1 MNIHIFHYLN
11 NSPLFIRVVI
21 KDGKAESEM
30 DSVTKDINTKLKTA
44 EIQNM
49 TFFVYKGDYVPKFE
63 SYIWEQIKELPFELL
78 PIYRKKDPLLVFVEK
93 YIVIV
98 NQVAVYETRKY
109 EKRDKYIYFN
119 LNECKKEM
127 DWVQTNPKHQH
138 FNQFIYHASDMN
150 DIERYGLLPVM
161 SHYARNIK
169 KAPLL
174 TKRNIFYEHPIKL
187 WERFGTDVSS
197 IKATLF
203 YVFYKFKKGVLVSIK
218 DNKLAVYLP
227 FSNAAYKNDY
237 ITEMYFDDDDKKL
250 IEKYVKGGGT
260 DEALLG
266 KMKDNVRAFFKS
278 KGMSTNGIHLDRR
291 KWLPNNCFF
300 RYETFEGDKS
310 VVMYQDMLLE
320 LCKARDLPDSLFVIN
335 LRDHPIMHVDR
346 KDPYVD
352 LIDRDLDE
360 KYMHDKYL
368 PIFSIGPSKITADIP
383 LPTQDDWS
391 RVSQKAYIDK
401 CVNPYLELGD
411 LWTSWEAK
419 MPKCVFRGSAT
430 GCSIDAGGNV
440 RLKAYE
446 LGQKHPDLLDVG
458 ITSFNRKSKKTL
470 GKPINVIEPT
480 FEKSVFMSHDEK
492 TKYKYVLYLDGHV
505 GAFRL
510 GHELSLGS
518 VVLIPESRFTL
529 WFTHLLVP
537 YEHYVP
543 VDAMLDN
550 LVEKINWCKNND
562 DKCKKISEN
571 ARKFYD
577 KYLTKDAVFDY
588 MQRVLCQLSFDTI
601 GRQVFNKRIV
611 LITIYRDDKEHTR
624 FREQQLFMYYMNRL
638 LYGNDYMILTVE
650 QSKDWEF
657 NIGKLKNI
665 GFDYLEKKG
674 LQFDNYI
681 FTDIDMIPSTG
692 LLPYYFKT
700 TKSING
706 LALKGTRYAMNDLKT
721 RYPFVGG
728 VMSCTRDVFIKL
740 NGYPNNYYG
749 WGDEDSSILLRMKME
764 GMDLFVPKKGHIIDL
779 EEKLGGLGAK
789 SVQEKTSELVEK
801 EGMKYEKTYNYKDY
815 KSNGL
820 NTLIYKIIE
829 ERHNYIVVD
838 LEKEKSIKQNPHLYN
853 YEPVTKE
860 QYIKVKDSNIRT
872 IRRVYF

>member
-1 MNIHIFHYLN
+1 
-11 NSPLFIRVVI
+11 
-21 KDGKAESEM
+21 
-30 DSVTKDINTKLKTA
+30 
-44 EIQNM
+44 
-49 TFFVYKGDYVPKFE
+49 
-63 SYIWEQIKELPFELL
+63 
-78 PIYRKKDPLLVFVEK
+78 
-93 YIVIV
+93 
-98 NQVAVYETRKY
+98 
-109 EKRDKYIYFN
+109 
-119 LNECKKEM
+119 
-127 DWVQTNPKHQH
+127 
-138 FNQFIYHASDMN
+138 
-150 DIERYGLLPVM
+150 
-161 SHYARNIK
+161 
-169 KAPLL
+169 
-174 TKRNIFYEHPIKL
+174 
-187 WERFGTDVSS
+187 
-197 IKATLF
+197 
-203 YVFYKFKKGVLVSIK
+203 
-218 DNKLAVYLP
+218 
-227 FSNAAYKNDY
+227 
-237 ITEMYFDDDDKKL
+237 
-250 IEKYVKGGGT
+250 
-260 DEALLG
+260 
-266 KMKDNVRAFFKS
+266 
-278 KGMSTNGIHLDRR
+278 
-291 KWLPNNCFF
+291 
-300 RYETFEGDKS
+300 
-310 VVMYQDMLLE
+310 
-320 LCKARDLPDSLFVIN
+320 
-335 LRDHPIMHVDR
+335 
-346 KDPYVD
+346 
-352 LIDRDLDE
+352 
-360 KYMHDKYL
+360 
-368 PIFSIGPSKITADIP
+368 
-383 LPTQDDWS
+383 
-391 RVSQKAYIDK
+391 
-401 CVNPYLELGD
+401 
-411 LWTSWEAK
+411 
-419 MPKCVFRGSAT
+419 
-430 GCSIDAGGNV
+430 
-440 RLKAYE
+440 
-446 LGQKHPDLLDVG
+446 
-458 ITSFNRKSKKTL
+458 
-470 GKPINVIEPT
+470 
-480 FEKSVFMSHDEK
+480 
-492 TKYKYVLYLDGHV
+492 
-505 GAFRL
+505 
-510 GHELSLGS
+510 
-518 VVLIPESRFTL
+518 
-529 WFTHLLVP
+529 
-537 YEHYVP
+537 VP